1 MERFRLAIMQMLTNW
16 EKHINSSE
24 NAIPDKK
31 RLICLL
37 TLSKLFH
44 HLLPERQKPDKK
56 IISKLLGINKNLI
69 SFHLFADLL
78 FIPFDFILK
87 EIPGAS
93 KVVDRKVFST
103 IEIAKGCQLN
113 KLLENLYKYV
123 QTVNLYIFCLNICV
137 IRIVFWR
144 ETN

>member
-93 KVVDRKVFST
+93 KVVDRKVSST

-123 QTVNLYIFCLNICV
+123 QTVNLYIF
-137 IRIVFWR
+137 
-144 ETN
+144 